1 MPEDMPPIRVEALMR
16 LAWGLTLN
24 LSGDETQQKTGEMIN
39 ERFGKLWE
47 SRKLINKDKRYLN
60 EIITYLSSFLR
71 NMGYEKD
78 FLVQELDINENIRE
92 EEIKSINDLA
102 DLTSISNEGL
112 VARIVAFL
120 FGGASIFPL
129 IERLFG
135 LNKDNTSSLEIV
147 EKSSETVR
155 KMGDTTTTD
164 STVSKI
170 ASDAPQE
177 LAVPDEILI
186 FLVGGGIGIFVLTL
200 VIKLVKGWWIKNK
213 ILKNTIQD
221 QQSHWETHVRE
232 EFERLMKDLF
242 KDIKESTNRYYPNY
256 DESVLGYND
265 AQVDNFIYSLL
276 PKKDLYVHG

>member
-1 MPEDMPPIRVEALMR
+1 M
-16 LAWGLTLN
+16 
-24 LSGDETQQKTGEMIN
+24 
-39 ERFGKLWE
+39 
-47 SRKLINKDKRYLN
+47 N
-60 EIITYLSSFLR
+60 EIITYLSAFLR

-78 FLVQELDINENIRE
+78 FLVQELDINEDIRE

-112 VARIVAFL
+112 IARIVAFL

-135 LNKDNTSSLEIV
+135 LNNDNASSLEIV

-155 KMGDTTTTD
+155 KIGDTAITD
-164 STVSKI
+164 SQISKI

-186 FLVGGGIGIFVLTL
+186 FLVGGGIGIFVLTV

-213 ILKNTIQD
+213 ILKNTIHN

-232 EFERLMKDLF
+232 EFKSLMKNLF
-242 KDIKESTNRYYPNY
+242 NDIKESTNRYYPNY
-256 DESVLGYND
+256 NECVLGYND

-276 PKKDLYVHG
+276 PKRDLYVHG